1 MKALRRLSRSIRDA
15 FKSVIR
21 NFSLSIASISCITI
35 TLVVVSLSII
45 VSYNIENSTMEL
57 KQTVGVVIFLDADV
71 TEKENEEIKSKIMAT
86 NNINTIEYKSKDTA
100 AKEFADKDPAF
111 QYIIDGW
118 DDNPLLDSYVIKMKD
133 IDTIVS
139 DVETIKNIKGVNSV
153 NYSEDVVAQ
162 LVVIYK
168 VVEKASMVAVIALIL
183 VAAFLISNTI
193 KLTIFS
199 RKTEIE
205 IMRLVGASN
214 FAIKFPFL
222 IEGLFLGIMG
232 SIIPIGLTIYGYNVI
247 YDFFGGRLFNSTFA
261 NMIKPYPFV
270 WTTSALLLLIG
281 VLVGMFGSYRASR
294 KYLKI

>member
-15 FKSVIR
+15 FKSVVR
-21 NFSLSIASISCITI
+21 NFSLSLASISCITI
-35 TLVVVSLSII
+35 TLIVVSLSII
-45 VSYNIENSTMEL
+45 VTYTIENSAMEL
-57 KQTVGVVIFLDADV
+57 KKTVGIVIFLDSDV
-71 TEKENEEIKSKIMAT
+71 TIEKTEEIKEKIMAT
-86 NNINTIEYKSKDTA
+86 NNVNTIEYKSKDTA
-100 AKEFADKDPAF
+100 AKEYAEKDPAF
-111 QYIIDGW
+111 QIIIEGW
-118 DDNPLLDSYVIKMKD
+118 NSNPLLDSYVIKMND
-133 IDTIVS
+133 INTIAN
-139 DVETIKNIKGVNSV
+139 DVETIKAIDGVNSV
-153 NYSEDVVAQ
+153 NYSENVVAQ
-162 LVVIYK
+162 LIVIYN
-168 VVEKASMVAVIALIL
+168 VVEKVSLIAVVALIL

-232 SIIPIGLTIYGYNVI
+232 SIIPIVLTIYGYGVI
-247 YDFFGGRLFNSTFA
+247 YDFFGGRLFNSAFA